1 MGTAILRGI
10 SKALLVTLLTLL
22 GGVLWETM
30 GLGGISVS
38 SLVDIGLFLSCLI
51 GGYRA
56 GRDGGHWVLGGAA
69 GAGYVGVSTLLL
81 ALFAPVS
88 ASGVVQVVAE
98 GALLGALGG
107 VIGGGRS
114 GRRGWRT
121 GQEYGTDYRQT
132 GRELDYRYDSKQ
144 EGYSHEDMERKYR
157 YEAAERDYRYGATEG
172 DYGYDPSE
180 RDNRYDE
187 VELDGN
193 RERADSEHGYRNQDS
208 DVHPWWEEEMGGIKR
223 TG

>member
-10 SKALLVTLLTLL
+10 STALLVTLLTLL

-56 GRDGGHWVLGGAA
+56 GRDSGHWVLGGAA

-107 VIGGGRS
+107 VIGGGMGSPRS
-114 GRRGWRT
+114 GRRGWQT

-132 GRELDYRYDSKQ
+132 GKELDYR
-144 EGYSHEDMERKYR
+144 
-157 YEAAERDYRYGATEG
+157 
-172 DYGYDPSE
+172 YDPSE

-187 VELDGN
+187 AERDGN